1 MMMPEPVVDTAIVGV
16 SSAEHPTMQLL
27 HQHHRGPSFAER
39 MVATSP
45 GRFNEEFWHFWQ
57 THIHP
62 HLPSSPQLLDL
73 GTGPGFILRQW
84 QQRYP
89 EGHFIGVDLMP
100 YMLERAAA
108 DLQGI
113 PGIQLLQT
121 DLHDPHLPLDPGSID
136 AAQAVMVLHEMVQP
150 LRLLQEVLRL
160 LKPGGRFLLVD
171 WVRAPLSLYFDAATE
186 VQLFQPGTPLAT
198 LVDQF
203 THFYE
208 HNRFSAEDL
217 VWLLEKV
224 GFTVVAQQL
233 YCQNRFVRLVAQK
246 PSLPPG

>member
-1 MMMPEPVVDTAIVGV
+1 MPESGVDTV
-16 SSAEHPTMQLL
+16 QLL
-27 HQHHRGPSFAER
+27 YQHHRGPSFAER
-39 MVATSP
+39 MVATAP
-45 GRFNEEFWHFWQ
+45 GRFDEAFWHFWQ

-62 HLPSSPQLLDL
+62 HLPSSPKLLDL

-84 QQRYP
+84 WERYP
-89 EGHFIGVDLMP
+89 QGLFIGVDLMP

-108 DLQGI
+108 ELQGI
-113 PGIQLLQT
+113 PSIQLLQA
-121 DLHDPHLPLDPGSID
+121 DLHDPHLPLEPASID
-136 AAQAVMVLHEMVQP
+136 VAQTVVVLHEMVQP
-150 LRLLQEVLRL
+150 LRLLQEVFRL
-160 LKPGGRFLLVD
+160 LKPGGRLLVVD
-171 WVRAPLSLYFDAATE
+171 WVRAPLSLYFDPTTE
-186 VQLFQPGTPLAT
+186 AHLFQPDTPLET

-233 YCQNRFVRLVAQK
+233 YNQNRFVRLVAQK
-246 PSLPPG
+246 PNP